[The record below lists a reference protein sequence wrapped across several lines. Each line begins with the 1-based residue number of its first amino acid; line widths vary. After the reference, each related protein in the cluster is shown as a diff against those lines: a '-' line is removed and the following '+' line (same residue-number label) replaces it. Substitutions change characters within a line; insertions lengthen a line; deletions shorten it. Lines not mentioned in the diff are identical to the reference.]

1 MFEKYT
7 TEELTNSLTT
17 VRWLAS
23 ETGDLFYLNMIMGI
37 IEELNKRGVNP
48 NR

>member
-7 TEELTNSLTT
+7 TEELTNSLPTL
-17 VRWLAS
+17 RRLAS
-23 ETGDLFYLNMIMGI
+23 ETGELFYLNMIVGI

-48 NR
+48 N

>member
-7 TEELTNSLTT
+7 TEELTNSLPTLKG
-17 VRWLAS
+17 LAS
-23 ETGDLFYLNMIMGI
+23 ETGELFYLNMIVGI

-48 NR
+48 N